1 MEENKYYTP
10 EISEFFVG
18 FEYETIYLKSVWTKE
33 VLNQMD
39 CGWFFES
46 YINDAVEVEFRVKY
60 LDKEDIEEVL
70 KVKQLKG
77 DEVELNFQVWK
88 DDSNDFY
95 EIDYDTDTNMLIIEK
110 FIEIRVN
117 NYNSFTLFRGKVKN
131 KSELQKLL
139 KQLGI

>member
-33 VLNQMD
+33 VLNPMD

-110 FIEIRVN
+110 FIETRVN

>member
-39 CGWFFES
+39 CGWFYES